1 MENASPFN
9 TRQVGTT
16 TENLSTPK
24 MFRCLKWLRRYE
36 KIDCYMIF

>member
-9 TRQVGTT
+9 LRQVGKKK

-24 MFRCLKWLRRYE
+24 
-36 KIDCYMIF
+36 KI